1 MGLPLAISNARPAA
15 ATLRAAGLLV
25 VLLIVLFVAS
35 GKISVQQ
42 VMDNARQAAP
52 LGIIALGQALILMMG
67 RLDLS
72 VGATAGLANVVL
84 ATAFAGNMANMPAAL
99 ALTIGLGLL
108 VGVVNGLL
116 VVALRIP
123 AFLATLATSLALT
136 GGILVYT
143 GGSPRGSIPAGFRV
157 ISEGWLFGIVPW
169 SVVIWLACG
178 LILMLFVHYTLAGRK
193 MLLSG
198 ANARAA
204 KLSGIAADRMVVLS
218 FVIASLMATLGGIM
232 LSAITGMASIGIAD
246 SYTVDTIAAVVI
258 GGALFSGGVFLPAGA
273 AAGSLILFFLQS
285 LLYVMSLPPAA
296 RFILQG
302 AIIIAALALA
312 NLKKDR

>member
-1 MGLPLAISNARPAA
+1 MALPVSLANARPAA
-15 ATLRAAGLLV
+15 ATLRAIGLLAL
-25 VLLIVLFVAS
+25 LLIVLFVAS
-35 GKISVQQ
+35 GRISLQQ

-84 ATAFAGNMANMPAAL
+84 ATAFAGNMDNMPLAL
-99 ALTIGLGLL
+99 ALTIGLGLG
-108 VGVVNGLL
+108 VGLINGLL

-123 AFLATLATSLALT
+123 AFLATLATSLVLT
-136 GGILVYT
+136 GAILVYT

-157 ISEGWLFGIVPW
+157 ISEGWLFGVLPW

-178 LILMLFVHYTLAGRK
+178 VILMLFVHYTLAGRK

-198 ANARAA
+198 ANAKAA
-204 KLSGIAADRMVVLS
+204 KLNGIAADRMVILS
-218 FVIASLMATLGGIM
+218 FVIASLMATLGGIL

>member
-1 MGLPLAISNARPAA
+1 MALPVSLANARPAA
-15 ATLRAAGLLV
+15 ATLRAIGLLAL
-25 VLLIVLFVAS
+25 LLIVLFVAS
-35 GKISVQQ
+35 GRISLQQ

-84 ATAFAGNMANMPAAL
+84 ATAFAGNMANMPLAL
-99 ALTIGLGLL
+99 ALTIGLGLG
-108 VGVVNGLL
+108 VGLINGLL

-123 AFLATLATSLALT
+123 AFLATLATSLVLT
-136 GGILVYT
+136 GAILVYT

-157 ISEGWLFGIVPW
+157 ISEGWLFGVLPW

-178 LILMLFVHYTLAGRK
+178 VILMLFVHYTLAGRK

-198 ANARAA
+198 ANAKAA
-204 KLSGIAADRMVVLS
+204 KLNGIAADRMVILS
-218 FVIASLMATLGGIM
+218 FVIASLMATLGGIL

>member
-1 MGLPLAISNARPAA
+1 MAIPVAISNARPAA
-15 ATLRAAGLLV
+15 ATLRAIGLLAILL
-25 VLLIVLFVAS
+25 VLLFVAS
-35 GKISVQQ
+35 GRISVQQ

-52 LGIIALGQALILMMG
+52 LGIIAFGQALILMMG

-84 ATAFAGNMANMPAAL
+84 ATVFAGNMANMPAAL
-99 ALTIGLGLL
+99 ALTIGLGLA
-108 VGVVNGLL
+108 VGLVNGLL

-123 AFLATLATSLALT
+123 SFLATLATSLALA

-143 GGSPRGSIPAGFRV
+143 GGSPRGSIPADFRA
-157 ISEGWLFGIVPW
+157 ISEGWLLGIIPW
-169 SVVIWLACG
+169 SVVIWFICG
-178 LILMLFVHYTLAGRK
+178 LALMLFVHYTLPGRK

-198 ANARAA
+198 ANVRAA
-204 KLSGIAADRMVVLS
+204 RLSGIAADRMVILS
-218 FVIASLMATLGGIM
+218 FVIASLMATIGGIL

-285 LLYVMSLPPAA
+285 LLYVLSLPPAA

-302 AIIIAALALA
+302 VIIIAALALA
-312 NLKKDR
+312 NLKKER